1 MKWSAMATISRT
13 NLLYKGSLATFF
25 LILPS
30 NDANSKWKTSWTI
43 IILSQVDTHLFDH
56 ALTDIVASDSAVPSA
71 LPNGEHFTF
80 QSDESVEAAK
90 TNSIPKNTSRNTNW
104 AVKVWKDWRNHRRT
118 AFHIYIFHSFIIY
131 F

>member
-13 NLLYKGSLATFF
+13 NLLYKGRLATFF
-25 LILPS
+25 FYS

-43 IILSQVDTHLFDH
+43 IILSQVDAHLFDH
-56 ALTDIVASDSAVPSA
+56 ALIDIVTSDSAVPSA
-71 LPNGEHFTF
+71 LPNGECFTF
-80 QSDESVEAAK
+80 QSDESAEAAK
-90 TNSIPKNTSRNTNW
+90 TNSVPKNTSRNTNW
-104 AVKVWKDWRNHRRT
+104 TVKVWKDWSSHRQT

>member
-25 LILPS
+25 FYS

-43 IILSQVDTHLFDH
+43 IILSQVDAHLFDH

-71 LPNGEHFTF
+71 LLNSERFAF
-80 QSDESVEAAK
+80 QSDETVEAAK
-90 TNSIPKNTSRNTNW
+90 TNSVPKNTSRNTNW
-104 AVKVWKDWRNHRRT
+104 AVKVWKDWRSHRRT